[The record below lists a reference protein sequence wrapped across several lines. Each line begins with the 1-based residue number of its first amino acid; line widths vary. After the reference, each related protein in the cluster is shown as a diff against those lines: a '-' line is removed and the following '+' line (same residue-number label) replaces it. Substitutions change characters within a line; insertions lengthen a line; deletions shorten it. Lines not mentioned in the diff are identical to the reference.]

1 LLFSAEPQASS
12 VLPRVSAMKKQQNEP
27 AIVVE
32 WNCDPVA
39 GQAIGCDGLSEEGLL
54 ALARALGRLAARRD
68 LEAARNERAD
78 TATTSDAVSGKI
90 LAKAQS

>member
-1 LLFSAEPQASS
+1 
-12 VLPRVSAMKKQQNEP
+12 MKKQRTEP
-27 AIVVE
+27 TIVVE
-32 WNCDPVA
+32 WNCDPA
-39 GQAIGCDGLSEEGLL
+39 TGQAGGCDGLSEEGLL

-68 LEAARNERAD
+68 LAAARQKRAN